1 MKKTEILKEMAR
13 YLGREEGDIFD
24 SVPELPELIEIL
36 ELDPVEAAELS
47 CLEIAIL
54 IRLNAYGNIESVDP
68 ELELIENENEIVEE
82 YIEEFG
88 KDELYIKYLE
98 AINE

>member
-1 MKKTEILKEMAR
+1 MNKTEILKEMAR

-24 SVPELPELIEIL
+24 SVSELPELIEIL

-47 CLEIAIL
+47 CLDIAIL
-54 IRLNAYGNIESVDP
+54 LRLNACGNIESVDP
-68 ELELIENENEIVEE
+68 ELEIVEE

-98 AINE
+98 TIND

>member
-1 MKKTEILKEMAR
+1 MNKIEILKEMAN

-47 CLEIAIL
+47 CLDIAIL
-54 IRLNAYGNIESVDP
+54 LRSNACGNIESVDQ
-68 ELELIENENEIVEE
+68 ELEIVEE

-88 KDELYIKYLE
+88 KDDLYIKYLE